1 MTFPLLSVVRAV
13 EGELPEVKELL
24 PDELI
29 EAPSED
35 AAEVK
40 AEPRASYNA
49 AGLRFVGSGN
59 EFSSIGGYS
68 TSGMTFAGNG
78 GLVLYQAFSNLDAA
92 IADVEAKAISSTD
105 FDLLLNKY
113 LGQAGTLNNIW
124 DLINAVNNN
133 LVSFDSQV
141 KTALALANSNLS
153 SVISSIG
160 TTNNRIGSPVSMYY
174 ASNASTK
181 SVDSV
186 LGAFSALSSWL
197 HSATAYSNG
206 AHILNVNGK
215 GQTVQGYVSL
225 RDIIHKGLLGLS
237 VNLAGSDK
245 LTVFSLL
252 SPGEDGGMESQE
264 MTADN
269 LLDALG
275 LLGTHLQNPLA
286 KLQYVLADDDDIKL
300 KDATKEN
307 QDSFT
312 DNFTGG
318 GSGAVSGSQ
327 IKDVAGIGSDV
338 QQAFAGAGSF
348 SDIFTVLNDSG
359 NYGFFSQEVA
369 DALTT
374 VGTPAAV
381 SESSIMN
388 DILEDYDVDESGI
401 LVPKHSLFDISEYLE
416 GIG

>member
-133 LVSFDSQV
+133 LVSFDSRV
-141 KTALALANSNLS
+141 KTALASANSSLS
-153 SVISSIG
+153 SVISGIG
-160 TTNNRIGSPVSMYY
+160 TTNDKIGGSVVVTGTDGGTLRVS
-174 ASNASTK
+174 TI
-181 SVDSV
+181 
-186 LGAFSALSSWL
+186 LGALSAISAFQKFAFSSSHSIPFLTYDGSLSS
-197 HSATAYSNG
+197 SSGIVGVAYIMRCGFS
-206 AHILNVNGK
+206 
-215 GQTVQGYVSL
+215 
-225 RDIIHKGLLGLS
+225 GLS
-237 VNLAGSDK
+237 ANIAGSDK
-245 LTVFSLL
+245 ITAFSLL
-252 SPGEDGGMESQE
+252 SPGEDGGMESLDA
-264 MTADN
+264 TADN

-327 IKDVAGIGSDV
+327 INDVAGIGSDV